1 MHYQGWIFLVVPTWE
16 RVLSVLVILKIVQHS
31 NEHNQGWL
39 LLHNVQQWK
48 NITKQHVLTK
58 FAWENVQEKIIK
70 ITFNIYSK
78 RKGTILFLVIT
89 LPLQKYHEKYISN
102 VIIILSSYK
111 SGKKSNM
118 NNIWLLS
125 YAATQMWQW
134 SVSNVI
140 SLAKH
145 WCIKKRKQQLSLSIY
160 SHVTTV
166 INLCDN
172 QQYPISQCLG
182 FNVQN
187 CFLQCYPSN
196 ESDTRESVFLLTD

>member
-1 MHYQGWIFLVVPTWE
+1 M
-16 RVLSVLVILKIVQHS
+16 
-31 NEHNQGWL
+31 
-39 LLHNVQQWK
+39 
-48 NITKQHVLTK
+48 
-58 FAWENVQEKIIK
+58 
-70 ITFNIYSK
+70 
-78 RKGTILFLVIT
+78 
-89 LPLQKYHEKYISN
+89 
-102 VIIILSSYK
+102 LSSYK

-172 QQYPISQCLG
+172 QQYPISVSRFQCPELFSAVLPIKWIWHQG
-182 FNVQN
+182 ITFFTHRLEECEEEQ
-187 CFLQCYPSN
+187 LRSG
-196 ESDTRESVFLLTD
+196 LLLDEAHEDGRWNSLIMVICSLVKSLKFIGDWIRTYTLDR

>member
-1 MHYQGWIFLVVPTWE
+1 
-16 RVLSVLVILKIVQHS
+16 
-31 NEHNQGWL
+31 
-39 LLHNVQQWK
+39 
-48 NITKQHVLTK
+48 
-58 FAWENVQEKIIK
+58 
-70 ITFNIYSK
+70 
-78 RKGTILFLVIT
+78 
-89 LPLQKYHEKYISN
+89 
-102 VIIILSSYK
+102 
-111 SGKKSNM
+111 M

-166 INLCDN
+166 INLSDN

-196 ESDTRESVFLLTD
+196 ESDTRESVFFTHRLEECEEEQLRSGLLLDEAHEDGRWNSLIMVICSLVKSLKFIGDWIRTYTLDR